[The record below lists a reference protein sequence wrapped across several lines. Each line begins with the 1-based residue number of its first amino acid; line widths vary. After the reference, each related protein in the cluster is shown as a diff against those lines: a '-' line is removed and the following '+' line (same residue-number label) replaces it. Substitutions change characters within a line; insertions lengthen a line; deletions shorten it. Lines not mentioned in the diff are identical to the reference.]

1 MNCTNVRERLPELL
15 YESLSLAEAEK
26 LNDHLAHCLACKSEF
41 ASLQDL
47 QRTLDSVRAP
57 DESVHLP
64 TLYRCIADL
73 HQKKTKRWR
82 RTALSMAG
90 IAAAVIAVLA
100 FRLEIRL
107 GPEQVVFRW
116 GTSIPNPN
124 SVTSGKSDPMSI
136 APTDSPNPPASEAE
150 LQPMR
155 GLIYALADDMDKLSR
170 EVETRDR
177 RQQQAIGRLQE
188 NLAQV
193 RIIMQRQFNARQV
206 VLDSSNKG
214 EDQ

>member
-90 IAAAVIAVLA
+90 IAAAVIVVIA

-107 GPEQVVFRW
+107 
-116 GTSIPNPN
+116 
-124 SVTSGKSDPMSI
+124 
-136 APTDSPNPPASEAE
+136 
-150 LQPMR
+150 
-155 GLIYALADDMDKLSR
+155 DMDKLSR

-193 RIIMQRQFNARQV
+193 RIIMQRQLNARQV